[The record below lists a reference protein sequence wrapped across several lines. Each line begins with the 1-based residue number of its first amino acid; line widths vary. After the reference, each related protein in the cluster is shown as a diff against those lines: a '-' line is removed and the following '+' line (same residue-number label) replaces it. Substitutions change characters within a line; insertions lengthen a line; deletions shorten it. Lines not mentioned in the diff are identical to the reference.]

1 MSKYPALILTLLVV
15 LCSSAAAQ
23 PAVIPR
29 IGEAPHDVNRTY
41 ELVRE
46 YLDNPSNG
54 LFTIVRA
61 DRATGT
67 IIARLNGMNAQQ
79 WGEWAYCKLGPKQML
94 DTLNEGAVT
103 LTITITQAGSR
114 SSEIKIAAD
123 FRGTYTGLGNSET
136 TAQCISTGALEN
148 RILEAAGAPP
158 ENA

>member
-1 MSKYPALILTLLVV
+1 MSKYPALILILLLV

-23 PAVIPR
+23 PAVVPR
-29 IGEAPHDVNRTY
+29 ISEAPHDVHRTY

-54 LFTIVRA
+54 LFIIVRA

-67 IIARLNGMNAQQ
+67 IVAWLHGINLQE
-79 WGEWAYCKLGPKQML
+79 WGEWAYCKLGPEQML
-94 DTLNEGAVT
+94 DTLNDGAVI
-103 LTITITQAGSR
+103 LTISITPAGTR

-158 ENA
+158 QNA